1 MTRLPRIIIDLP
13 KIVTNF
19 NIIRKRTH
27 DAGIAIT
34 TVLKGIA
41 GDTTIAQALLE
52 AGATEIGDSR
62 IENLLQFKKCFPK
75 TRLIMLR
82 LPSLSRASAVTS
94 VAALSLNSEAATV
107 AALAKAGVAHQ
118 IMLMVD
124 LGDLREGLSDTDLG
138 FLANA
143 CRSFRK
149 IRVTAIGTNFS
160 CFAGAVPTETKLK
173 HLVNLANQLRTEFDL
188 PIEQVSGGNSS
199 SLPMVYQEKVP
210 PGVNHLRIGEAI
222 LLGRETLRGE
232 ILPDLHPDA
241 FTVEAE
247 IVQVQTK
254 PALPDGEIGLDAFGR
269 APSFAV
275 TAGGYR
281 ALLSIGHQDT
291 PLTGLTP
298 LDPNYIVLGGSS
310 DYTVL
315 ACERKPAVGATVL
328 FRPSYWSLLSLMT
341 SPYVQKE
348 YRKSDW

>member
-1 MTRLPRIIIDLP
+1 MTRLPRMIIDLH
-13 KIVTNF
+13 KIVANF
-19 NIIRKRTH
+19 NTIRKRTQ
-27 DAGIAIT
+27 DSGITIT

-41 GDTTIAQALLE
+41 GDTTIAQALIE
-52 AGATEIGDSR
+52 AGVTEIGDSR
-62 IENLLQFKKCFPK
+62 IENLLEFKKCFPK
-75 TRLIMLR
+75 VRLIMLR
-82 LPSLSRASAVTS
+82 LPSLSRIAEVTS
-94 VAALSLNSEAATV
+94 VAALSLNSEAVTV
-107 AALAKAGVAHQ
+107 AALERVGVAHQ
-118 IMLMVD
+118 MMFMVD
-124 LGDLREGLSDTDLG
+124 LGDLREGLSEADLG

-143 CRSFRK
+143 CRSLRK
-149 IRVTAIGTNFS
+149 IRATALGTNFS
-160 CFAGAVPTETKLK
+160 CFAGAVPTEAKLN
-173 HLVNLANQLRTEFDL
+173 HLVELANRLRTEFSL

-199 SLPMVYQEKVP
+199 SLPMVYQGKIP

-222 LLGRETLRGE
+222 LLGRETLHGNF
-232 ILPDLHPDA
+232 LPDLNPDA

-269 APSFAV
+269 APSFPV
-275 TAGGYR
+275 TKGGYR

-298 LDPNYIVLGGSS
+298 LDPNFMVLGGSS

-341 SPYVQKE
+341 SPYVQKD
-348 YRKSDW
+348 YRK